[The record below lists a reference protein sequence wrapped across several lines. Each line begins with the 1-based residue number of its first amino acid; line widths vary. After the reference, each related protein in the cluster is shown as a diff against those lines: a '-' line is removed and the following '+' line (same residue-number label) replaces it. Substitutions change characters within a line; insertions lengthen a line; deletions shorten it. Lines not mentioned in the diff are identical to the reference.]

1 MGDVSPALGMVLW
14 GRDELLS
21 PPLDDEEELLAD
33 DVTEREDLGDV
44 AKGGRAEGEV
54 EAGPD
59 VYAET
64 EEAEVEDS
72 QSVASGG
79 SSKESSEAEWEGWM
93 GDLGRQQERS
103 LTGGCDGRSGCSLGT
118 MDKVSLFDAD
128 REGDPTTAAVIAQ
141 RLTLEGRRALEP
153 SAVVGLGARSR
164 SRATVQMGG
173 GLSASST
180 VASSVSFSPL
190 SSSSVSGTDWDATPS
205 PVGQGMVEYK
215 VPLKTKMSVEKV
227 LETTRTQQAVVE
239 TSGRSTGA
247 PPAQA
252 LSTRKRSAT
261 TAVAESFSYLDMT
274 ANRPSTA
281 KSVSSLASFGGK
293 KGKDK
298 DKDGS
303 GSLSKK
309 DRKASGVDK
318 DKTRLASFLSS
329 SLSSATAGPS
339 GPAEEA
345 MASST
350 SLSPSVTAT
359 GSPLSTSESGSIRSN
374 NAILRHVRSGSSL
387 HDSSERT
394 TGGRRVGLGL
404 VRGVSVR
411 AGKLVRGLDA
421 ALDFVDSR

>member
-1 MGDVSPALGMVLW
+1 MVLW

-21 PPLDDEEELLAD
+21 PPLDGEEEELLAD
-33 DVTEREDLGDV
+33 DVTEREDLPDV
-44 AKGGRAEGEV
+44 VKGGQAEGEEV

-59 VYAET
+59 VCVET

-103 LTGGCDGRSGCSLGT
+103 LTGGCEGRSGCSLGT

-128 REGDPTTAAVIAQ
+128 REGDPTTAAVLAQ

-164 SRATVQMGG
+164 SRAVVQMGG
-173 GLSASST
+173 GLSASSMT
-180 VASSVSFSPL
+180 SVSFSPL
-190 SSSSVSGTDWDATPS
+190 SSSSVSGTDWDAAPS
-205 PVGQGMVEYK
+205 PVGQGVVEYK
-215 VPLKTKMSVEKV
+215 APLKTKMSIEKV
-227 LETTRTQQAVVE
+227 LEPTRAQQAVVE
-239 TSGRSTGA
+239 TCGA

-252 LSTRKRSAT
+252 LSMRKRSAT
-261 TAVAESFSYLDMT
+261 TATAEGFSYLDMA

-281 KSVSSLASFGGK
+281 KSVSSLASVGGK

-309 DRKASGVDK
+309 DRKASGIDK
-318 DKTRLASFLSS
+318 DKTRLPSFLSS
-329 SLSSATAGPS
+329 SLSSAPS
-339 GPAEEA
+339 GSSVPAEEA

-350 SLSPSVTAT
+350 SLSPSVTAK

-387 HDSSERT
+387 HDSSERA

-421 ALDFVDSR
+421 ALDFVDPR